1 MSTQWESEAQLKTA
15 LALSNRGEL
24 KEPVPEQ
31 DRSGEC
37 LVVSG
42 HREVPRHAMSLHVRQ
57 VTGVVLTTQV
67 EAGGGVAFIFAE
79 EQFTLQLRVDLYPAA
94 DQGMFGRETSV

>member
-1 MSTQWESEAQLKTA
+1 M
-15 LALSNRGEL
+15 

-42 HREVPRHAMSLHVRQ
+42 HREVSRHAVSLHVRQ
-57 VTGVVLTTQV
+57 VTAVVLTTQV
-67 EAGGGVAFIFAE
+67 EAGGGVALALGE
-79 EQFTLQLRVDLYPAA
+79 EQFSLQLRVDLYPAA
-94 DQGMFGRETSV
+94 HQRMFGRESSL

>member
-1 MSTQWESEAQLKTA
+1 M
-15 LALSNRGEL
+15 

-42 HREVPRHAMSLHVRQ
+42 HREVPRHAVSLHVRQ
-57 VTGVVLTTQV
+57 VTGVVLSTQV
-67 EAGGGVAFIFAE
+67 EAGGGVALTLGE
-79 EQFTLQLRVDLYPAA
+79 EQFSLQLRVDLNLPA
-94 DQGMFGRETSV
+94 DQWMF